1 MAPAMGGTKPGK
13 LEGIE
18 ALRGIAAVAVVLY
31 HAARHIDR
39 AHGAPNLMAWFQPG
53 HGGVDL
59 FFVLSGFII
68 LHVHR
73 ADIDR
78 PERLG
83 HYAWRRFVR
92 LMPIYWIA
100 LVVTAFMALAGGNA
114 VAPGWFGWSATLLP
128 THGEPL
134 LGVAWTLQ
142 HELLFYAAFAVLILH
157 RGAGIMLMA
166 AWLLWIWGAAIGLA
180 NGIGPERLSS
190 TYNVEFFLGMGA
202 AAVLASGNIPRGPF
216 LAVLGGGLA
225 VANGLAESLG
235 WIDGYGA
242 VARWTGGLSATVLI
256 VGLAAWEQER
266 GIVVPA
272 FLRALGSASYAIY
285 LFQFIGMGI
294 AWQIWVRAGLDSMQQ
309 RAAPAFLF
317 IAVVSVAGGVI
328 AHRLIE
334 RPLLGWL
341 RGRALRSGG
350 SGQIVVQ

>member
-1 MAPAMGGTKPGK
+1 MARAMGGTKPGK

-31 HAARHIDR
+31 HAARHMDR

-83 HYAWRRFVR
+83 RYAWRRFVR

-100 LVVTAFMALAGGNA
+100 LGLTALMLLAGGNA
-114 VAPGWFGWSATLLP
+114 VMPGWFAWSATLLP

-142 HELLFYAAFAVLILH
+142 HELLFYAAFAVLILN
-157 RGAGIMLMA
+157 RSAGIAVMA
-166 AWLLWIWGAAIGLA
+166 AWLLWIGVRTAGVAP
-180 NGIGPERLSS
+180 GIGPERLSS
-190 TYNVEFFLGMGA
+190 PYNVEFFLGMGV
-202 AAVLASGNIPRGPF
+202 AVLLASGRMPRGPG
-216 LAVLGGGLA
+216 AATLGVALTI
-225 VANGLAESLG
+225 ANGLAESLD

-242 VARWTGGLSATVLI
+242 VARWTGGVSAAVLI
-256 VGLAAWEQER
+256 AGLAAWERER
-266 GIVVPA
+266 RIVVPA
-272 FLRALGSASYAIY
+272 FLRRLGSASYAIY

-294 AWQIWVRAGLDSMQQ
+294 AWQIWVRAGLDSPG
-309 RAAPAFLF
+309 RILPAFLF
-317 IAVVSVAGGVI
+317 IAVVGVMGGMI
-328 AHRLIE
+328 AHSLIE
-334 RPLLGWL
+334 RPMLGWL
-341 RGRALRSGG
+341 RGRDARSG
-350 SGQIVVQ
+350 SGRQAVIQ